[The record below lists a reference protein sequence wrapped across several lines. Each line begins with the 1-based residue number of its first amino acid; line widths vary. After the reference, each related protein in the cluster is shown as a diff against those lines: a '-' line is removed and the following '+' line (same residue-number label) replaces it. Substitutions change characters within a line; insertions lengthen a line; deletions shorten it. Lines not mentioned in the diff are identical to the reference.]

1 MSDFLLDTNLIS
13 ELRRRDRSNPGV
25 RQWFNAIDDDQLFL
39 SVITLGEIRKGIE
52 RLRPRA
58 PAQAVVLE
66 RWLSTLEKSFSER
79 LLPIDKPTAD
89 QWGKIQAIR
98 PLPEIDALIAAAC
111 LQNDLT
117 LVTRIDADFSGIGIR
132 VLDPF
137 S

>member
-1 MSDFLLDTNLIS
+1 M
-13 ELRRRDRSNPGV
+13 
-25 RQWFNAIDDDQLFL
+25 
-39 SVITLGEIRKGIE
+39 
-52 RLRPRA
+52 
-58 PAQAVVLE
+58 
-66 RWLSTLEKSFSER
+66 EKSFSER